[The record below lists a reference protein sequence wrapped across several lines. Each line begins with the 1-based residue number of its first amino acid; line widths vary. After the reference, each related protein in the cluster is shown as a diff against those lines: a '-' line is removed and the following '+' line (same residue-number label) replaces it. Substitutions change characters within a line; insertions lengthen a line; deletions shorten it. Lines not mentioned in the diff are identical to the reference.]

1 MLNDRRKRDMQVV
14 ATLAVLFGFMTY
26 GGAQNTTNE
35 YANIQNAPSVSGT
48 LVVRTPSYEDRL
60 REHPAPQP
68 IEGASV
74 CEMSNDWKAEL
85 RCTATDRQGHWS
97 LPLSTQSGIYRIKF
111 IKAGFS
117 QLRIRL
123 RVEHGAKPLTVEMS
137 VAT

>member
-1 MLNDRRKRDMQVV
+1 MKAI
-14 ATLAVLFGFMTY
+14 ATLAVVFGLVTY
-26 GGAQNTTNE
+26 CGAQNTIE
-35 YANIQNAPSVSGT
+35 YADIQNAPSVSGT
-48 LVVRTPSYEDRL
+48 LMVHMPANLTPSPERL
-60 REHPAPQP
+60 APQY
-68 IEGASV
+68 IGGAKV

-85 RCTATDRQGHWS
+85 QCTTTDSQGHWS
-97 LPLSTQSGIYRIKF
+97 FPLSPQSRTYRIKF